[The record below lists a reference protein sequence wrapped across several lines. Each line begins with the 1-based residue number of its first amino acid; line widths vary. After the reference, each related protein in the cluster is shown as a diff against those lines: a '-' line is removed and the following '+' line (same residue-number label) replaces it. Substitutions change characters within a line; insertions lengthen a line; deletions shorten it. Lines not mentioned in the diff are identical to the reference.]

1 MLHCCCFSKGP
12 TDWVVRMQKEAKKNW
27 WWFALRDANG
37 AKALRPRPA
46 ALWARLLLLRHSKET
61 KMMLSFETK
70 AILRKCN
77 FFHRHLSRPFGP
89 VQLLAL
95 LVLDPASTTLKSFLV
110 LWRLFLFH
118 FTFLHQN
125 VYAWVASSLLT
136 TSLSIVNKEFNFIRI
151 GILGITIW
159 EMRRSKKHQKSRK
172 KALS

>member
-1 MLHCCCFSKGP
+1 
-12 TDWVVRMQKEAKKNW
+12 
-27 WWFALRDANG
+27 
-37 AKALRPRPA
+37 
-46 ALWARLLLLRHSKET
+46 
-61 KMMLSFETK
+61 MLSFETK

-110 LWRLFLFH
+110 LWRLFPFH

-159 EMRRSKKHQKSRK
+159 KCDVVRSTKSQGRRPLTLEKKLNYSKEASVKSNYTRTASVRMKAKGFPSLPPPK
-172 KALS
+172 KGPNWILNI